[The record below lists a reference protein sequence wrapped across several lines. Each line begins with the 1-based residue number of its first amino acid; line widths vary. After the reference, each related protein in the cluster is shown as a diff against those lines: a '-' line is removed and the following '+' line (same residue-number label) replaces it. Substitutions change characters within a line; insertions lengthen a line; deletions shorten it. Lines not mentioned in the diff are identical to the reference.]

1 MEYRQ
6 NHDRKKF
13 LMANQMKL
21 IDWGIIFL
29 GACGIASGKLS
40 ASEISGFACNEL
52 AKPEGVKDIL
62 LTAISEVAFCSDI
75 NEEVIG
81 YLKFIYD
88 EESIDLKLSSRKLRY
103 LALCLTM
110 QELPDDCV
118 YSLLKLNE
126 FWQVWGDD
134 AETPNIIQGVGNN
147 ISPTEYYTDEQYKVA
162 IKQHQ
167 EWLKKEN
174 KELLN
179 D

>member
-1 MEYRQ
+1 MT
-6 NHDRKKF
+6 DKLF

-21 IDWGIIFL
+21 VDWGMIFL

-40 ASEISGFACNEL
+40 ASEISSFACNEF
-52 AKPEGVKDIL
+52 AKPDGVKDVL

-75 NEEVIG
+75 TDEVMD
-81 YLKFIYD
+81 YLRFICD
-88 EESIDLKLSSRKLRY
+88 EENIDLKLSSRKWRY

-118 YSLLKLNE
+118 YGLLKLNE
-126 FWQVWGDD
+126 FWRLWGED

-147 ISPTEYYTDEQYKVA
+147 ISPTEYYTDEQYKLV
-162 IKQHQ
+162 IKHHQ

-174 KELLN
+174 QELLN